1 MSSIRKSLS
10 NMTEIT
16 HGVHLRFTTVCVCLM
31 SSISL
36 LMSRRVT
43 SCLLLGHVIS
53 KASIW
58 SLATTECHAAQ
69 KTPNSSK
76 KTKNGEYYLQP
87 LKGERYGYIFFI
99 HILQISGISW
109 FSNQKEQ
116 EPIEELML
124 QWQILVEFKKGGII
138 DH

>member
-1 MSSIRKSLS
+1 MCVLDVKYFPFDEQTCDLVFASWTRDIKSLDLVVG
-10 NMTEIT
+10 NNR
-16 HGVHLRFTTVCVCLM
+16 V
-31 SSISL
+31 
-36 LMSRRVT
+36 SRSPKDTKFFQENEEWRV
-43 SCLLLGHVIS
+43 LF
-53 KASIW
+53 
-58 SLATTECHAAQ
+58 ATI
-69 KTPNSSK
+69 
-76 KTKNGEYYLQP
+76 
-87 LKGERYGYIFFI
+87 ERREVWLHFI